1 MTRNFRNTQRSIHPK
16 YIEKTFY
23 PIQSTFR
30 SLEINFKRLY
40 KICICSGNLSLF
52 KKLQKPLSVLFSR
65 NF

>member
-52 KKLQKPLSVLFSR
+52 
-65 NF
+65 